1 MRCGASFGHAVSFPT
16 SKKNTDGTDLCSE
29 KFKCIACPPVRV
41 KFTLEKPRNCA
52 RIISPKCSS
61 IALYQGWLAESF
73 TWLSCD
79 YHVCCDYLQS
89 RFRSYVPPS
98 PHALLR
104 ITLNINSNLNTPPL
118 SLHEHLQRWF
128 ILTTQKSALVVQ
140 SITTNN
146 VHDAG
151 DLCADSHSTT
161 SC

>member
-1 MRCGASFGHAVSFPT
+1 MWCLLWTCCEFSNVKEKYWWNWFVFRKVQMHSLAASPCEVH
-16 SKKNTDGTDLCSE
+16 
-29 KFKCIACPPVRV
+29 
-41 KFTLEKPRNCA
+41 PRKSQNCA
-52 RIISPKCSS
+52 RIISAKCSS

-79 YHVCCDYLQS
+79 YHVYCDYLQS

-118 SLHEHLQRWF
+118 SLHEHLQWWF
-128 ILTTQKSALVVQ
+128 VLTTQKSALVVQ
-140 SITTNN
+140 SIIKSN
-146 VHDAG
+146 VHSAG

-161 SC
+161 SR